1 HYNRFRYYDTETGQ
15 YLTPDPIGLAG
26 GVNPYGYVH
35 NPLSWVDPLG
45 LACCPP
51 GPELP
56 ESIAKT
62 FENGLYQN
70 RKLSSDE
77 IFYKYH
83 GLDNRTGKKYSWLTN
98 KKYSSES
105 LLRENLAIRSDWGVN
120 ITSVSEFTIPQGT
133 WVSEGMAAAQ
143 GTGYPGGGYQVVISN
158 LPKVLVNKT
167 IGVSW

>member
-1 HYNRFRYYDTETGQ
+1 MLKLSGFFIFRYDDNGMGR
-15 YLTPDPIGLAG
+15 YLSPVPTGLAG

-35 NPLSWVDPLG
+35 NPLG

-77 IFYKYH
+77 TFYKYH

-98 KKYSSES
+98 QKYSSES

-120 ITSVSEFTIPQGT
+120 ITNVSEFTIPQGT

-143 GTGYPGGGYQVVISN
+143 GTGYPGGGYQIVISN
-158 LPKVLVNKT
+158 SPKVLVNKT
-167 IGVSW
+167 IGMSW